1 MDECKPLMDGAEKQ
15 LFASARELQ
24 STHKFGGCKAAKRR
38 EHQLQAHLRL
48 TCAALRCTPP
58 GGGRD

>member
-1 MDECKPLMDGAEKQ
+1 MDGAEKQ